1 MAATGLPGRAPRRA
15 LHTRP
20 IVHFPGQVRG
30 APTAAAAA
38 AADRAGLQAGRAAG
52 RAKRTFNA
60 ELVTDGRA
68 GPGRLR
74 RGGS

>member
-1 MAATGLPGRAPRRA
+1 MAASGVPGSAPQRA

-20 IVHFPGQVRG
+20 IVHFSGRMRW
-30 APTAAAAA
+30 APTTAVAAAP
-38 AADRAGLQAGRAAG
+38 DRAGPQAGRAAG
-52 RAKRTFNA
+52 RAKRTYNA